1 MGSEITVDLAKEVLR
16 DAMDEEEKR
25 VTIDLIQKKVAEH
38 FDIRMSDMR
47 AKKRTQAIAY
57 PRQVAMYLVRDLTEH
72 SLPVIGEYFGGRDH
86 TTILH
91 AYNIIKG
98 QIKKDRKLKKMLD
111 VLVDN
116 IKK

>member
-1 MGSEITVDLAKEVLR
+1 MMSE
-16 DAMDEEEKR
+16 
-25 VTIDLIQKKVAEH
+25 
-38 FDIRMSDMR
+38 MR

-72 SLPVIGEYFGGRDH
+72 SLPEIGEYFGGRDH

-91 AYNIIKG
+91 AYNKIKD
-98 QIKKDRKLKKMLD
+98 QIKKDQKLKKMLG